1 MQPERRLYG
10 ANETFEVK
18 CDMNIYGY
26 DFYTGTIRK
35 TVYEVEVRGRTY
47 KNLGNSYPSKFSK
60 ADIGRTIG
68 QFHDIVYLEE
78 DNIKKAAELL
88 LDAQKKLLKDCLI
101 RAGEIEKK
109 AEYLRG
115 IVNE

>member
-1 MQPERRLYG
+1 
-10 ANETFEVK
+10 
-18 CDMNIYGY
+18 MNIYSY

-47 KNLGNSYPSKFSK
+47 KNLGNSYPSKL
-60 ADIGRTIG
+60 DIGRTIG

>member
-1 MQPERRLYG
+1 
-10 ANETFEVK
+10 
-18 CDMNIYGY
+18 MNIYSY

-60 ADIGRTIG
+60 ADIRTIG

-78 DNIKKAAELL
+78 DNMKKAAELL
-88 LDAQKKLLKDCLI
+88 LAAQKKMLKDCLI